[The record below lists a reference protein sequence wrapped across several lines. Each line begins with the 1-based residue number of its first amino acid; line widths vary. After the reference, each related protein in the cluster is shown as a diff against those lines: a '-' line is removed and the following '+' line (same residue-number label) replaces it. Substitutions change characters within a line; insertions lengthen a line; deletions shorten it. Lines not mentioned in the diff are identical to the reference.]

1 MIEFIAKYWLEFA
14 FGCMI
19 AVGGGAYKRIK
30 KHLKKEDLVKIAIV
44 ALLHDRIYSLCTEY
58 ITREYVTVAELRN
71 LGYLYNSYH
80 SLGGNGTGT
89 ALYEKVKDLDV
100 KEE

>member
-1 MIEFIAKYWLEFA
+1 MVDFVAKYWLEVA

-19 AVGGGAYKRIK
+19 AVGGGVYKRIK
-30 KHLKKEDLVKIAIV
+30 KYFKKEDLVKTAIV
-44 ALLHDRIYSLCTEY
+44 ALLHDRIYYLCTEY
-58 ITREYVTVAELRN
+58 ITRGYITVAELRN

-80 SLGGNGTGT
+80 ALGGNGTGT
-89 ALYEKVKDLDV
+89 ALYEKAKNLDV